1 MITSTVAAKITKA
14 AQILK
19 DAGLVAFP
27 TETVYGL
34 GADAS
39 NPKAVKKIFL
49 AKGRPSNHPVIVHIF
64 SVQDLEKWAR
74 AIPKSAFKL
83 ARAFWPG
90 SLTLILEKQ
99 PWVLNEVT
107 GEQNTIG
114 LRVPNHNVALALLKD
129 FGGGIAAPSANKFG
143 QISPTTAEHVRDGLG
158 EVVGMILDG
167 GECQI
172 GLESTILDLSSAT
185 PRLLR
190 PGAASLQELES
201 CIGQK
206 IMLEKSEQKVSGTPK
221 SHYKPKTPTHLV
233 SEAPAGA
240 HNAAVLAY
248 RTPPAN
254 IEHVVWKRLPSDP
267 SGYAKKLYAA
277 LHELDKAGV
286 ENIFIEKVPTALAWW
301 AIEDRLR
308 RATT

>member
-1 MITSTVAAKITKA
+1 MIASTVAVKITKA

-19 DAGLVAFP
+19 NAGLVVFP

-39 NPKAVKKIFL
+39 NSEAVKKIFL
-49 AKGRPSNHPVIVHIF
+49 AKERPSSHPVIVHIF

-90 SLTLILEKQ
+90 SLTLILQKQ
-99 PWVLNEVT
+99 PWVLDEVT
-107 GEQNTIG
+107 GGQNTIG
-114 LRVPNHNVALALLKD
+114 LRVPNHSVALALLKD
-129 FGGGIAAPSANKFG
+129 FSGGIAAPSANKFG

-158 EVVGMILDG
+158 EVVDMILDG
-167 GECQI
+167 GECQV

-190 PGAASLQELES
+190 PGAVSLQELEN

-206 IMLEKSEQKVSGTPK
+206 IMLEKSEQKVSGTLK

-233 SEAPAGA
+233 SEAPTSA

-254 IEHVVWKRLPSDP
+254 MEHVVWKRLPNNPSD
-267 SGYAKKLYAA
+267 YAKKLYAA
-277 LHELDKAGV
+277 LHELDKAEV
-286 ENIFIEKVPTALAWW
+286 ENIFIEKVPTAPAWW